1 MKALAYLL
9 GIRALSVAGEQ
20 HPTGRG
26 ATEPAL
32 PPIAS
37 TPETAGAWRRWAEAG
52 RTEAA
57 RAARKPYGI
66 GLPAPSGGAA

>member
-9 GIRALSVAGEQ
+9 GIRALAVAGEQ
-20 HPTGRG
+20 QAAGRG
-26 ATEPAL
+26 AGEPGL

-52 RTEAA
+52 RSEAA
-57 RAARKPYGI
+57 RAARRTYPV

>member
-1 MKALAYLL
+1 MKAMAYLL
-9 GIRALSVAGEQ
+9 GIRALAVASEQ

-26 ATEPAL
+26 PAEPAL

-52 RTEAA
+52 RSDAP
-57 RAARKPYGI
+57 RAARKPYGV
-66 GLPAPSGGAA
+66 GLPLPRAGTA

>member
-9 GIRALSVAGEQ
+9 GIRALVVAGEQ
-20 HPTGRG
+20 HPAGRG
-26 ATEPAL
+26 AAEPAL

-52 RTEAA
+52 RSDAA
-57 RAARKPYGI
+57 REVRRPYGAA
-66 GLPAPSGGAA
+66 LPARTGGAA